1 MKNITLVV
9 LVLLLLV
16 VGGLV
21 VLNKDR
27 FKGPLQTEENK
38 TTQTVLYGTPSPT
51 QVTPTPS
58 TSTSVDLN
66 TEINNLDKTL
76 NDVDP
81 NDLNGSDLSNTAVGA
96 Q

>member
-1 MKNITLVV
+1 MKNTVLIV
-9 LVLLLLV
+9 LVFLLLI

-27 FKGPLQTEENK
+27 FKTPLQMEENK
-38 TTQTVLYGTPSPT
+38 TTQTAVVSPTPLVTPSP
-51 QVTPTPS
+51 S
-58 TSTSVDLN
+58 GSVDVN
-66 TEINNLDKTL
+66 IEVNYLDKTL
-76 NDVDP
+76 NSVNP